1 MGVQG
6 RLSDINRSELT
17 PSRLRIPSGCSL
29 FEVRMGRTPVLAVGC
44 SALRR
49 PLCGGGELPLGGRP
63 KRTEVAG
70 EQFGLGGG
78 VRAAGL
84 EGRAPRQNQ
93 WQEHQPPP
101 GAARKPGA
109 RGRGCSGLVRH
120 GLGAVATP
128 ACSENALPGGSTRQG
143 PSRKQHGAPKIETQ
157 GEFIKRNFARCGQSI
172 GLSPA
177 SRPEGT
183 KVRAVTAAQKR

>member
-1 MGVQG
+1 MG
-6 RLSDINRSELT
+6 
-17 PSRLRIPSGCSL
+17 
-29 FEVRMGRTPVLAVGC
+29 
-44 SALRR
+44 
-49 PLCGGGELPLGGRP
+49 
-63 KRTEVAG
+63 AG

-84 EGRAPRQNQ
+84 EGQAPGQNQ

-101 GAARKPGA
+101 GAARKLGA

-120 GLGAVATP
+120 APFQPCFGLGAVATP
-128 ACSENALPGGSTRQG
+128 ACSETASPGGSTRQG
-143 PSRKQHGAPKIETQ
+143 PGRKQNGAPRIETQ
-157 GEFIKRNFARCGQSI
+157 GEFIKQVFAKCGQGI

-183 KVRAVTAAQKR
+183 RVRAVTAAQKRWRGRCGRGLRASAS